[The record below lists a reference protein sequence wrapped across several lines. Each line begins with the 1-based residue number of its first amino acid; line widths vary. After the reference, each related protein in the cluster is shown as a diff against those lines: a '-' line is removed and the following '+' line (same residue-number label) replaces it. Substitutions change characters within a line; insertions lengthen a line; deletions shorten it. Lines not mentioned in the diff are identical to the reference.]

1 MKKLLTQVLVASSI
15 VLTNCYA
22 VPEIPVLHAKQIKLA
37 GGNGHFNSV
46 FGYRA
51 ILGEA
56 PLRYQDGGGGNYTE
70 KLRSTAFTYCK
81 DALFSSKNNVL
92 PLAESVLGAA
102 PELELWASPVC
113 EKLEMLIKNGRGVCS
128 ETNKFVAAIAQPGQ
142 ISYEA
147 SSNNERN
154 ISGWY
159 ITVGQKQAHVD
170 YSQVDFEKNYEV
182 CIPLLAYQL
191 SKEEQEVFQNNDQ
204 KNKSSKLPVSFT
216 LALKIPSSHRLSTV
230 CDWCQES
237 GGLKRI
243 VLRTYANWYGQNIA
257 AGAYVQDPLIRFAIG
272 SVAVMAVAGIAAK
285 LVQAK
290 KKAKHQAASGASP
303 ASIEQALVTDEQ
315 NSPMDTA
322 SRSEAVLAES
332 N

>member
-22 VPEIPVLHAKQIKLA
+22 VPEIPVLQAAQIKLA
-37 GGNGHFNSV
+37 GGSAHWNSV
-46 FGYRA
+46 FGYRG
-51 ILGEA
+51 ILGEV
-56 PLRYQDGGGGNYTE
+56 PLQYADLGGGNYTE
-70 KLRSTAFTYCK
+70 GMQSDAFTYCK
-81 DALFSSKNNVL
+81 EELFTSKNKAL
-92 PLAESVLGAA
+92 PVLGAA
-102 PELELWASPVC
+102 TEMQLWASPVC
-113 EKLEMLIKNGRGVCS
+113 EKLQILINNGHAGFI
-128 ETNKFVAAIAQPGQ
+128 ETKQFVTAIAQPGQ

-154 ISGWY
+154 ISCWY

-170 YSQVDFEKNYEV
+170 YSQVDWETYETKSM
-182 CIPLLAYQL
+182 PLLCVQL
-191 SKEEQEVFQNNDQ
+191 SPQEKELFQ
-204 KNKSSKLPVSFT
+204 KSESFKLPVAFT

-237 GGLKRI
+237 AGLKRI

-257 AGAYVQDPLIRFAIG
+257 AGAYVQDPLIRFGIG